1 MSRLQWDQS
10 SEKVYELGVDRGVIF
25 PPVGEGFVWNG
36 LVSVNETPDG
46 GEFSAYYMDGD
57 PYYIQAQ
64 PDNFTATIEAYTY
77 PQGLEPF
84 IGETTGAGGITY
96 TGQTKGSFGLSYRT
110 LIGTGDSGLME
121 YKIHLVY
128 NAKLSSSEKSY
139 STTTDSP
146 EPLTF
151 SWDLNAVPVDILGR
165 RDTAHIVIDSRKVS
179 RLALGVF
186 EGYLYGTNGVSP
198 QLPSISQI
206 ASFFAQFTNLTV
218 EYPVTYKGSLDRDL
232 SNNLITNPGFDTD
245 LSGWTAANG
254 TFARVAGAGF
264 DLTGS
269 AIDGYAR
276 VTSSGKSSSVELRQP
291 GPLPVPAGMTR
302 VTIGVWAASDV
313 DTKLAIQANINAT
326 SGWTYPKSSLLT
338 APWYKGRWI
347 TQVFELPADVI
358 SVGVSLLMRNVNVGA
373 IVPSGKRMWAD
384 NFVMNW
390 GITDGLY
397 HDEFPAPWTKGD
409 AYTIAGKL
417 SVYDG
422 SNWYRPSRNSLTLF

>member
-64 PDNFTATIEAYTY
+64 PDNFAATIEAYTY

-84 IGETTGAGGITY
+84 IGETTGVGGITY

-165 RDTAHIVIDSRKVS
+165 RDTAHIVVDSRKVS

-186 EGYLYGTNGVSP
+186 EGYLYGTNGISSR
-198 QLPSISQI
+198 LPSISQI
-206 ASFFAQFTNLTV
+206 DSFFAQFTNLTV
-218 EYPVTYKGSLDRDL
+218 EYPVTYKGSLD
-232 SNNLITNPGFDTD
+232 
-245 LSGWTAANG
+245 
-254 TFARVAGAGF
+254 
-264 DLTGS
+264 TG
-269 AIDGYAR
+269 D
-276 VTSSGKSSSVELRQP
+276 P
-291 GPLPVPAGMTR
+291 
-302 VTIGVWAASDV
+302 
-313 DTKLAIQANINAT
+313 
-326 SGWTYPKSSLLT
+326 
-338 APWYKGRWI
+338 
-347 TQVFELPADVI
+347 
-358 SVGVSLLMRNVNVGA
+358 
-373 IVPSGKRMWAD
+373 
-384 NFVMNW
+384 
-390 GITDGLY
+390 
-397 HDEFPAPWTKGD
+397 FPAPWTKGD
-409 AYTIAGKL
+409 AYTIEGKL
-417 SVYDG
+417 SVYNG
-422 SNWYRPSRNSLTLF
+422 SNWYSPSSNSLTLF